1 MSTHFPRSIE
11 AVTMAYNCFMGHTTY
26 SFYNQSVGA
35 APPPLLAP
43 EVDPGALPPRG
54 KDSGKKNVA
63 LVIPLVSALVVLSAI
78 FICSWRRRT
87 FLKVFRV
94 ENKDI
99 GALYFDLGTLR
110 AATDDFSETNKL
122 GGGGCGPVYKGELS
136 DGQEIAVKRLSRSS
150 QQGLPELRNEI
161 AFVAKL
167 EHRNLVRLLGCCLEE
182 KEKLLVYE
190 FLPNTSLDKFLFDP
204 IKRGLLDWG
213 KRYKIIEG
221 IARGLLYLH
230 QDSRLKIIHRDLKAC
245 NILLDQHMNPK
256 ISDFGLAKL
265 SESEKEHGSTSKIAG
280 TNGYMAPEYAMQGY
294 FSNKSDVFS
303 FGVLVLEIATGQRI
317 SDFHGSGDSTNLLS
331 FAWEHW
337 SKGKALE
344 IMDHSL
350 GELYHRQEA
359 LTCIHIGLLCTQE
372 DMRKRPCMT
381 LVVLMLSNHSVTLP
395 TPSTPAYFVRGRTTI
410 ESDVALRTTNSTPSD
425 LLTICNMSITDMEPR

>member
-1 MSTHFPRSIE
+1 MSLIKI
-11 AVTMAYNCFMGHTTY
+11 
-26 SFYNQSVGA
+26 
-35 APPPLLAP
+35 LAF
-43 EVDPGALPPRG
+43 G
-54 KDSGKKNVA
+54 SGKKNVA
-63 LVIPLVSALVVLSAI
+63 LVIPLVVLSAI

-87 FLKVFRV
+87 FLKVSRE

-110 AATDDFSETNKL
+110 AATDDFCETNKL
-122 GGGGCGPVYKGELS
+122 GEGGFGPVYKEKLS

-161 AFVAKL
+161 DFVAKL

-182 KEKLLVYE
+182 KEKLLVYG
-190 FLPNTSLDKFLFDP
+190 FLPNTSLDKFLLDATDP

-213 KRYKIIEG
+213 KRYNIIEG

-230 QDSRLKIIHRDLKAC
+230 QDSRLKIIHRDLKAS

-265 SESEKEHGSTSKIAG
+265 SESEKEHGSTSKIAE

-303 FGVLVLEIATGQRI
+303 FGVLILEIATGQRI

-337 SKGKALE
+337 SKGQALE

-372 DMRKRPCMT
+372 DMRKRPRMAS
-381 LVVLMLSNHSVTLP
+381 VVLMLSNHSVTLP

-410 ESDVALRTTNSTPSD
+410 ESDEALRTTNSTPSD
-425 LLTICNMSITDMEPR
+425 SLTICNMSITDPLRNSMDIWIFDH